1 MSKLKA
7 VLDSNVLISGLLWKG
22 SPNQIIK
29 LSENKYIELFSSPQ
43 IIEEVEDVLKRKLF
57 VSRIEAIKTTIEELI
72 ESLLSTVVIIHP
84 KIKVNMVKE
93 DKDDNKIIECAIQAE
108 ADAIVSGDN
117 HLLKIKTAEN
127 IQIMTPTQFI
137 LKYQNK

>member
-1 MSKLKA
+1 
-7 VLDSNVLISGLLWKG
+7 
-22 SPNQIIK
+22 
-29 LSENKYIELFSSPQ
+29 
-43 IIEEVEDVLKRKLF
+43 
-57 VSRIEAIKTTIEELI
+57 
-72 ESLLSTVVIIHP
+72 
-84 KIKVNMVKE
+84 MVKE

>member
-43 IIEEVEDVLKRKLF
+43 IIEEVED
-57 VSRIEAIKTTIEELI
+57 
-72 ESLLSTVVIIHP
+72 LLSTVVIIHP

>member
-93 DKDDNKIIECAIQAE
+93 DKDDNKIMKVFNLHIFF
-108 ADAIVSGDN
+108 
-117 HLLKIKTAEN
+117 LK
-127 IQIMTPTQFI
+127 MTSTPFHKITNNNNFKNLFAFFKI
-137 LKYQNK
+137 SFAFL